1 MPLRADGVRRSRKAL
16 QVWGFRVTAAVVY
29 KSLEHHKLLLEIF
42 WLIGCLIA
50 EFPAWIDELGATGWI
65 SLVGLFGDR
74 KTCLFGPGQG
84 RRPDCIREVWG
95 RVGLLGCLRKLG
107 KG

>member
-1 MPLRADGVRRSRKAL
+1 M
-16 QVWGFRVTAAVVY
+16 
-29 KSLEHHKLLLEIF
+29 E
-42 WLIGCLIA
+42 
-50 EFPAWIDELGATGWI
+50 
-65 SLVGLFGDR
+65 LVGLFGDFRSR
-74 KTCLFGPGQG
+74 KTCLFGPGRG